1 LLALRGDS
9 QHFLHG
15 GQPGSDLLR
24 AGQAQAAHAVLEGGA
39 AQGKQFSIGGHLIDT
54 TAPLP
59 WVIALAAL
67 VLGGLWLRHE
77 ARGFRERW
85 DALMEGAKIQDG
97 VKIQGVKVQE
107 AMS

>member
-1 LLALRGDS
+1 MRELALPYARA
-9 QHFLHG
+9 F
-15 GQPGSDLLR
+15 PPALL
-24 AGQAQAAHAVLEGGA
+24 VLLGFVLMVELASYTTIGA
-39 AQGKQFSIGGHLIDT
+39 AQGKTFSIGGRVIDT

-59 WVIALAAL
+59 WVVALAAL
-67 VLGGLWLRHE
+67 ALGGLWLRHE
-77 ARGFRERW
+77 AHAFRERW